1 MGTWIKICGMT
12 SFGDAHVAY
21 EAGANAIGFILT
33 PSPRQIEPTGAAAI
47 RAELPEE
54 LETVG
59 VFTNESAEDILE
71 TAHFIGLS
79 RIQLHGAPRPEL
91 IDRLWREYPLI
102 QAIPVETDGRFT
114 NAHLELPV
122 QNILLDTSVGGHSGG
137 TGQTFDWSIL
147 KQLDSSRLI
156 VAGGVSATNVHELVV
171 GYRPFGVDANSKLEL
186 APGVKDHEK
195 IKAFVAAVRSADQ
208 EGS

>member
-33 PSPRQIEPTGAAAI
+33 PSPRQIDPTGAAAI

-59 VFTNESAEDILE
+59 VFTDESAEDILE
-71 TAHFIGLS
+71 TAHFVGLT
-79 RIQLHGAPRPEL
+79 RIQLHGTPRPEL

-102 QAIPVETDGRFT
+102 QAIPVETDGRF
-114 NAHLELPV
+114 NSAYLDLPV

-147 KQLDSSRLI
+147 KSLDRSRLI
-156 VAGGVSATNVHELVV
+156 VAGGVSETNVHDLIVA
-171 GYRPFGVDANSKLEL
+171 YRPFGVDANSRLEL
-186 APGVKDHEK
+186 APGVKDQAK
-195 IKAFVAAVRSADQ
+195 MRAFISAVRAADQ